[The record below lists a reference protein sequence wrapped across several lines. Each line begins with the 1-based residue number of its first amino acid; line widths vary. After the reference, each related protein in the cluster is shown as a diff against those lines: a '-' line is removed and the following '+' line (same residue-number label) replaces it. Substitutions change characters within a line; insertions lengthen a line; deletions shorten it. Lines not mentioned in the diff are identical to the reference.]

1 MYIVFLGAP
10 GAGKGTQAALLAE
23 KQGLKHISTGEV
35 LRDAVRRGTEL
46 GKQAKGYMDRG
57 ELVPDALVVD
67 VVVDRLS
74 QEDTA
79 KGAVLDGFPRNV
91 PQAKALD
98 EALKARGDAVDL
110 VVFLNVPEA
119 SLVSRLAGRLE
130 CAACR
135 TSYHQNNNPPK
146 KPGGCD
152 QCDGA
157 LTQRADDR
165 PETVRRR
172 LQVYFEQT
180 APLIEYYRER
190 GILVEV
196 DGDKPIPL
204 VADQVLA
211 AVQEKERIARGE
223 KAQKAGG

>member
-91 PQAKALD
+91 PQAKAL

-110 VVFLNVPEA
+110 VVFLMCPKP
-119 SLVSRLAGRLE
+119 LWFPGGRPLE

-135 TSYHQNNNPPK
+135 TSY
-146 KPGGCD
+146 
-152 QCDGA
+152 
-157 LTQRADDR
+157 T
-165 PETVRRR
+165 
-172 LQVYFEQT
+172 EQ
-180 APLIEYYRER
+180 
-190 GILVEV
+190 
-196 DGDKPIPL
+196 
-204 VADQVLA
+204 
-211 AVQEKERIARGE
+211 
-223 KAQKAGG
+223 